1 MIETIITALIGA
13 LSGGGLTALFT
24 LKQNKRALE
33 IDNEIHL
40 VAEYKELLE
49 QYKSE
54 REKMLQEREEEKRKF
69 QELTQKYTEV
79 QVQLG
84 LMQKMYEQASLL
96 KCEKVNCQQRRP
108 PIEKSAL
115 NELVGLNEDKNAD
128 NKAATI
134 TDNA

>member
-1 MIETIITALIGA
+1 MIETIITALVGA
-13 LSGGGLTALFT
+13 LSGGSLTALFT

-40 VAEYKELLE
+40 VSEYKELLE

-54 REKMLQEREEEKRKF
+54 REAMLQEREEEKRKF

-79 QVQLG
+79 QVQLS

-96 KCEKVNCQQRRP
+96 KCENVNCQQRRP
-108 PIEKSAL
+108 PIEKDAL
-115 NELVGLNEDKNAD
+115 NELVGLNEEKNAGH
-128 NKAATI
+128 KTTVT